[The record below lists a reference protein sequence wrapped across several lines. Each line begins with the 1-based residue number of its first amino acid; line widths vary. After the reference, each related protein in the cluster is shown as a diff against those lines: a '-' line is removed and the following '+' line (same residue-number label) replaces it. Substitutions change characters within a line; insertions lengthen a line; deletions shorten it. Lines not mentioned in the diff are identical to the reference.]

1 MQNQRQIYGEML
13 VELGRNNDRI
23 VVLDADLCKSTKGCL
38 FEEAFPDRHFE
49 MGIAEQNMASFAAG
63 LSLAGKIPFINSFA
77 VFASGRAYDQIRQSI
92 CIGSLNVKICGSSY
106 GFSDF
111 GDGATH
117 QSVEDIAIMRALPN
131 MTVLTPCDGLETRK
145 LVKAAAGYKGPVYI
159 RLNRN
164 DLPDIFPGDEDF
176 KIGKPN
182 VIRDGDDFSLFAHG
196 SMVAAAAS
204 VSDMLKGEGIS
215 VRVINVSTLKPV
227 EGRLIR
233 SCCSGTRGILTV
245 EEHSIIGGLG
255 DIVNGV
261 MKGSSIPVENMG
273 IKDCF
278 GQSAQSYGELLE
290 YHGLTSRNIAQAV
303 RNMKKGA
310 GCTV

>member
-1 MQNQRQIYGEML
+1 MQNQRQIYGETL
-13 VELGRNNDRI
+13 VELGRNDDRI
-23 VVLDADLCKSTKGCL
+23 VVLDADLCKSTKGCF
-38 FEEAFPDRHFE
+38 FEETFPERHFE

-92 CIGSLNVKICGSSY
+92 CIGNLNVKICGSSY

-164 DLPDIFPGDEDF
+164 DLPDIFPKDEVF
-176 KIGKPN
+176 EKGKPS
-182 VIRDGDDFSLFAHG
+182 VIRNGNDYAVFAHG
-196 SMVAAAAS
+196 SMVSAAAS
-204 VSDMLKGEGIS
+204 ASDMLRDRGIS
-215 VRVINVSTLKPV
+215 VKVINVSTLKPV
-227 EGRLIR
+227 EEKLFR
-233 SCCSGTRGILTV
+233 SYCSGTRGILTV
-245 EEHSIIGGLG
+245 EEHSLIGGLG
-255 DIVNGV
+255 DIMNSI

-278 GQSAQSYGELLE
+278 GQSAESYVELLK
-290 YHGLTSRNIAQAV
+290 YHGLTDSDIAEAV
-303 RNMKKGA
+303 WNMRKRTG
-310 GCTV
+310 